1 MDRTKITQRQQLAAL
16 LDTQPIMRAYEL
28 RKAGI
33 APETISRAVHN
44 GQLIRISR
52 GLYQRADSE
61 VETEQALAEAA
72 KRIPKGVIAMV
83 SALAFH
89 GLTDQ
94 MPRKIW
100 VAISAKDW
108 GAPAP
113 SYPPIRIVELRDK
126 YMDQGIEHH
135 RISGVDVPIFSVPK
149 TLADIFRNRK
159 LVDRSVA
166 VEGLRAALDQRKA
179 TPGTIAE
186 AAIAGDSWKIMR
198 PYLEALTSNG

>member
-1 MDRTKITQRQQLAAL
+1 MDRTQTTQRQQLAAL
-16 LDTQPIMRAYEL
+16 LDAQPIVRAYEL

-61 VETEQALAEAA
+61 VEPEQALAEAA
-72 KRIPKGVIAMV
+72 KRVPKGVIAMV

-94 MPRKIW
+94 MPRQIW

-135 RISGVDVPIFSVPK
+135 RISGVDVPIFSIPK
-149 TLADIFRNRK
+149 TLADLFRNRK

-186 AAIAGDSWKIMR
+186 AAIAGDAWKIMR
-198 PYLEALTSNG
+198 PYLEVLTSNG